1 MSKNKYILNDS
12 VFFETKNAINEHLN
26 NYLTNVIKLQKNI
39 SHKILNSWVMKH
51 EKNNFSHR
59 HFHQN
64 SLISGILYIQTD
76 ENSGVEP
83 ITCLHLTI
91 SNANAPSVSEYELYV
106 NQQITGSLKNI
117 SPGSTFDIIG
127 INA

>member
-1 MSKNKYILNDS
+1 MAIQGTSNFQYNNVTYDNPYFRLN
-12 VFFETKNAINEHLN
+12 F
-26 NYLTNVIKLQKNI
+26 LTSPKPQSNLV
-39 SHKILNSWVMKH
+39 HCYM
-51 EKNNFSHR
+51 
-59 HFHQN
+59 FH
-64 SLISGILYIQTD
+64 SQTD